1 MHVLLTIAG
10 LAILFYVFLDA
21 FETIL
26 LPRRVARTY
35 RITTWFYR
43 VTWRPWAWVCQRIPS
58 PARRESF
65 LGYFGPLSLICLLA
79 LWAFGLICGFALLQ
93 YGVGEHVQLGGEKIG
108 FATLLYLSGSTF
120 FTLGFGDVTP
130 VSGVARALSVVE
142 AGMGFAFLGVV
153 VGYLPVIY
161 ASFSRREAEIS
172 LLDARAGS
180 PPSAFELLTRF
191 GNCPD
196 HTVLDKI
203 FSDWEHWAA
212 EVLESHISYPVL
224 CFFRSQ
230 HSNQSW
236 LGALT
241 TILDATTLVLVG
253 LDATEEPDSS
263 SAVGPTKL
271 AIDYARRMAL
281 KREHAKLT
289 FAMARHAVVDLAQV
303 MGIQYVP
310 DFPDRLPPEE
320 LARLRNGLAEHGL
333 RLPDHAEAEHK
344 LKKLRSLYESYA
356 QGLARGLH
364 LELPAFIRVM
374 GRKDNWQSGPWDA
387 QIQSHTQD
395 RNLGVADD
403 HF

>member
-1 MHVLLTIAG
+1 MHVLLTICG
-10 LAILFYVFLDA
+10 LLLLFYVFLDA

-43 VTWRPWAWVCQRIPS
+43 FSWRPWAWACQRIPS

-65 LGYFGPLSLICLLA
+65 FGYFGPLSLICLLA

-93 YGVGEHVQLGGEKIG
+93 YGIGEHVQLGGERIT
-108 FATLLYLSGSTF
+108 FLTLLYLSGSTF

-142 AGMGFAFLGVV
+142 SGMGFAFLGVV
-153 VGYLPVIY
+153 IGYLPVIY

-196 HTVLDKI
+196 LTVLDQI

-253 LDATEEPDSS
+253 LEAADPDPATPAK
-263 SAVGPTKL
+263 SAVQTS
-271 AIDYARRMAL
+271 DHARRMAL

-303 MGIQYVP
+303 MGVQYSP
-310 DFPDRLPPEE
+310 DFADRLPPAE
-320 LARLRNGLAEHGL
+320 LARLRDGLAQHGV
-333 RLPDHAEAEHK
+333 RLPDHPEAEQK
-344 LKKLRSLYESYA
+344 LKKLRSLYEPYA
-356 QGLARGLH
+356 LGLGRRLR
-364 LELPAFIRVM
+364 LELPAWIRPQE
-374 GRKDNWQSGPWDA
+374 RKDNWQSGPWDT
-387 QIQSHTQD
+387 QIQTHTRD
-395 RNLGVADD
+395 RRLGVADD